1 MLTESGLLLRGSHA
15 LTKALL
21 TNTKHLLRSL
31 LLGCTISLSGTQAKL
46 LLLLG
51 GTEGLPVAL
60 VHEARNRLAGSQVLL
75 AGQIGLREATAI
87 TAKRAL
93 CNLIT
98 HKAGLLLT
106 LLLAQIRHGR
116 ADNAV

>member
-1 MLTESGLLLRGSHA
+1 LLAESSLLLRGSHA
-15 LTKALL
+15 LTKTLL
-21 TNTKHLLRSL
+21 TNTQHLLRSL

-51 GTEGLPVAL
+51 GTEGLTVAL
-60 VHEARNRLAGSQVLL
+60 VHEAGDRLAGSQVLL
-75 AGQIGLREATAI
+75 AGQIGLRDATAI
-87 TAKRAL
+87 TAKGTLR
-93 CNLIT
+93 NLGT
-98 HKAGLLLT
+98 QKAGLFLT